1 MGVVNVKSTQI
12 SNYDAQPRILT
23 NPWIERFDPQIGVGI
38 AVCGASDS
46 AGSIYRL
53 GFLPSGAFVETLS
66 VMNDANT
73 SGTSYKF
80 GVALNTIDGGGLPV
94 ANSDQIF
101 ASGVSM
107 ASARTTMTGILS
119 PSILNAGGLAANF
132 NLRIW
137 ELLGFTADPFKL
149 YHLIMTAVTAGSA
162 GGNVA
167 VRYSYAK

>member
-1 MGVVNVKSTQI
+1 MGVVNVKATQI
-12 SNYDAQPRILT
+12 SNFDAQPRILT
-23 NPWIERFDPQIGVGI
+23 QPYIERTTEQTGIGIVS
-38 AVCGASDS
+38 CGASDS

-53 GFLPSGAFVETLS
+53 GFLPSGALLSSLS

-80 GVALNTIDGGGLPV
+80 GVALNTNDGGGLPV

-101 ASGVSM
+101 ASVVSM
-107 ASARTTMTGILS
+107 ASARTALTGILS

-137 ELLGFTADPFKL
+137 ELLGLTSDPDKL

-162 GGNVA
+162 GGSVA
-167 VRYSYAK
+167 AKYSYLR